1 MYLYMCVGD
10 TIHELY
16 VFVVS
21 LQTFPELFQHVHEC
35 IKLLESVYMIP
46 VGGVNHEVHCIVH
59 SHVYMYMHNVVCTTG
74 MII

>member
-1 MYLYMCVGD
+1 MCVGD

-59 SHVYMYMHNVVCTTG
+59 SHVYMYLHNVVCTTG